1 MSKRRFLDPQNPLNT
16 VSRKK
21 IGLFICIQILGVACT
36 VAISQT
42 IAAIGFPVLIIALI
56 PLRTFYMPKWFS
68 EQELGVLDALTAD
81 NPAVLVSFGGTPSG
95 MKGSGVGVETRDEE
109 QGDVEKADSSALQS
123 RPPSATRQR
132 EGSIHR

>member
-1 MSKRRFLDPQNPLNT
+1 MSERRFLDPQNPLNT